1 MNVELRSDN
10 MENREWLIR
19 DLKQSWLAERAK
31 KVAQVGKID
40 KEYYHQYDIKQGL
53 RNSDGT
59 GVVVGFTKIGSVHGY
74 TYCDGIKTPIEGKLF
89 YRDIEIDTLV
99 KNTGEFGFEKIVYLL
114 LFGELPGDKELK
126 QFNSILD
133 GFRKLPTHFTE
144 NTILKS
150 PSKDVMNKLQRA
162 ILVLYSYDE
171 KPDCLEID
179 RILLQSLKLIARFP
193 TIISYGYQAKA
204 HYFDDQSL
212 YLHNPKPGAGTAA
225 NILHMIRSNNEYTN
239 LERDTLDL
247 LLILHAEHGGGNNS
261 AFTTHVVSSSG
272 TDTYSAV
279 GAAVGSLKGPKHGGA
294 NLRVKA
300 MVDNIKE
307 NLADYSDQSELK
319 LYLEKILD
327 KKVFDQKGLI
337 YGMGHAVYT
346 ISDPRAVILKSKSK
360 ELALAKGRLQEFE
373 LYNNIEK
380 LTKEIFKERRGA
392 DVNICANVDLYSGFV
407 YQLLNIPE
415 ELFTPLFATARVA
428 SWCAHR
434 IEQLVSDTKII
445 RPAYKSIKNEE
456 KCTIR

>member
-1 MNVELRSDN
+1 
-10 MENREWLIR
+10 METKDWLIK
-19 DLKQSWLAERAK
+19 DLKDNWLEDRAAKVER
-31 KVAQVGKID
+31 VNKID
-40 KEYYHQYDIKQGL
+40 KEYYRQYDIKQGL

-74 TYCDGIKTPIEGKLF
+74 TYCDGVKTPIEGKLF
-89 YRDIEIDTLV
+89 YRDIEIDELV
-99 KNTGEFGFEKIVYLL
+99 KNTGEFGFESIVYLL
-114 LFGELPGDKELK
+114 LFGELPGEEELRK
-126 QFNSILD
+126 FNAILD

-150 PSKDVMNKLQRA
+150 PSRDVMNKLQRA

-171 KPDCLEID
+171 KPDSLAID
-179 RILLQSLKLIARFP
+179 RILVQSLKLIARFP
-193 TIISYGYQAKA
+193 TIISYGFQAKA

-212 YLHNPKPGAGTAA
+212 YLHNPKEGLGTAA
-225 NILHMIRSNNEYTN
+225 NILHMIRANNDYTQ
-239 LERDTLDL
+239 LEKDTLDL

-300 MVDNIKE
+300 MVDDIKE
-307 NLADYSDQSELK
+307 NLADYSDRAKLK
-319 LYLEKILD
+319 KYLKQIL
-327 KKVFDQKGLI
+327 KGEVFDQKGLI

-346 ISDPRAVILKSKSK
+346 KSDPRAVILKKKSK
-360 ELALAKGRLQEFE
+360 ELAAAKDRLKEFE
-373 LYNNIEK
+373 LYDNIES
-380 LTKEIFKERRGA
+380 LTKEIFKEERGE
-392 DVNICANVDLYSGFV
+392 DVEICANVDLYSGFV

-434 IEQLVSDTKII
+434 IEQLVSDHKII
-445 RPAYKSIKNEE
+445 RPAYKALKNEE

>member
-1 MNVELRSDN
+1 VETKD
-10 MENREWLIR
+10 WLIK
-19 DLKQSWLAERAK
+19 DLKDNWLEDRAAKVER
-31 KVAQVGKID
+31 VNKID
-40 KEYYHQYDIKQGL
+40 KEYYRQYDIKQGL

-74 TYCDGIKTPIEGKLF
+74 TYCDGVKTPIEGKLF
-89 YRDIEIDTLV
+89 YRDIEIDELV
-99 KNTGEFGFEKIVYLL
+99 KNTGEFGFESIVYLL
-114 LFGELPGDKELK
+114 LFGELPGEEELRK
-126 QFNSILD
+126 FNAILD

-150 PSKDVMNKLQRA
+150 PSRDVMNKLQRA

-171 KPDCLEID
+171 KPDSLAID
-179 RILLQSLKLIARFP
+179 RILVQSLKLIARFP
-193 TIISYGYQAKA
+193 TIISYGFQAKA

-212 YLHNPKPGAGTAA
+212 YLHNPKEGLGTAA
-225 NILHMIRSNNEYTN
+225 NILHMIRANNDYTQ
-239 LERDTLDL
+239 LEKDTLDL

-300 MVDNIKE
+300 MVDDIKE
-307 NLADYSDQSELK
+307 NLADYSDRAELK
-319 LYLEKILD
+319 KYLKQIL
-327 KKVFDQKGLI
+327 KGEVFDQKGLI

-346 ISDPRAVILKSKSK
+346 KSDPRAVILKKKSK
-360 ELALAKGRLQEFE
+360 ELAAAKDRLKEFE
-373 LYNNIEK
+373 LYDNIES
-380 LTKEIFKERRGA
+380 LTKEIFKEERGE
-392 DVNICANVDLYSGFV
+392 DVEICANVDLYSGFV

-434 IEQLVSDTKII
+434 IEQLVSDHKII
-445 RPAYKSIKNEE
+445 RPAYKSLKNEE

>member
-1 MNVELRSDN
+1 LDTKDWLIQNLKEEWL
-10 MENREWLIR
+10 ENR
-19 DLKQSWLAERAK
+19 AV
-31 KVAQVGKID
+31 KVETVNKID
-40 KEYYHQYDIKQGL
+40 KEYYKQYDIKQGL

-74 TYCDGIKTPIEGKLF
+74 TYCDGIKTSIEGKLF
-89 YRDIEIDTLV
+89 YRDIEIDDLI
-99 KNTGEFGFEKIVYLL
+99 KNTGEFGFESIVYLL
-114 LFGELPGDKELK
+114 LFGELPDKNELIK
-126 QFNSILD
+126 FNAILD

-150 PSKDVMNKLQRA
+150 PSRDVMNKLQRA

-171 KPDCLEID
+171 KPDSLDID
-179 RILLQSLKLIARFP
+179 RILIQSLKLIARFP
-193 TIISYGYQAKA
+193 TIIAYGYQAKA
-204 HYFDDQSL
+204 HYFDEQSL
-212 YLHNPKPGAGTAA
+212 YLHNPKNGLGAAA
-225 NILHMIRSNNEYTN
+225 NILHMIRANNKYTQ
-239 LERDTLDL
+239 LEKDTLDL

-300 MVDNIKE
+300 MVDDIKDNLE
-307 NLADYSDQSELK
+307 NYSDKAELK
-319 LYLEKILD
+319 KYLNKIL
-327 KKVFDQKGLI
+327 KGKVFDQKGLI

-346 ISDPRAVILKSKSK
+346 KSDPRAVILKKKSK
-360 ELALAKGRLQEFE
+360 ELAAAKSRLEEFE
-373 LYNNIEK
+373 LYNNIEI
-380 LTKEIFKERRGA
+380 LTKKIFKEERGE
-392 DVNICANVDLYSGFV
+392 DFEICANVDLYSGFV

-415 ELFTPLFATARVA
+415 ELFTPLFATARIA

-434 IEQLVSDTKII
+434 IEQLVSDHKII
-445 RPAYKSIKNEE
+445 RPAYKSLKNEE

>member
-1 MNVELRSDN
+1 MDTKD
-10 MENREWLIR
+10 WLIR
-19 DLKQSWLAERAK
+19 DLKEDWLEERAVRVE
-31 KVAQVGKID
+31 KVNKID
-40 KEYYHQYDIKQGL
+40 KDYYRQYDIKQGL

-74 TYCDGIKTPIEGKLF
+74 TYCDGIKTSIEGKLF
-89 YRDIEIDTLV
+89 YRDIEIDELV
-99 KNTGEFGFEKIVYLL
+99 KNTGEFGFESIVYLL
-114 LFGELPGDKELK
+114 LFGEMPGEEELDK
-126 QFNSILD
+126 FNAILD

-150 PSKDVMNKLQRA
+150 PSRDVMNKLQRA

-179 RILLQSLKLIARFP
+179 RILIQSLKLIARFP
-193 TIISYGYQAKA
+193 TIISYGFQAKA

-212 YLHNPKPGAGTAA
+212 YLHNPIKELGTAA
-225 NILHMIRSNNEYTN
+225 NILHMIRANNKYTQ
-239 LERDTLDL
+239 LEKDTLDL

-300 MVDNIKE
+300 MVDNIKDNLE
-307 NLADYSDQSELK
+307 NYSDKAELK
-319 LYLEKILD
+319 KYLKKIL
-327 KKVFDQKGLI
+327 KGEAFDQEGLI

-346 ISDPRAVILKSKSK
+346 KSDPRAVILKSKSK
-360 ELALAKGRLQEFE
+360 ELAAAKGRLEEYE
-373 LYNNIEK
+373 LYDNIES
-380 LTKEIFKERRGA
+380 LTKEIFKEERGE
-392 DVNICANVDLYSGFV
+392 DCEICANVDLYSGFV

-434 IEQLVSDTKII
+434 IEQLVSDHKII
-445 RPAYKSIKNEE
+445 RPAYKSLKNEE

>member
-1 MNVELRSDN
+1 VETKD
-10 MENREWLIR
+10 WLIK
-19 DLKQSWLAERAK
+19 DLNDNWFEERAAR
-31 KVAQVGKID
+31 VESVNKID
-40 KEYYHQYDIKQGL
+40 KEYYRQYDIKQGL

-74 TYCDGIKTPIEGKLF
+74 TFCDGIKTPIEGKLF
-89 YRDIEIDTLV
+89 YRDIEVDELV
-99 KNTGEFGFEKIVYLL
+99 KNTGEFGFESIIYLL
-114 LFGELPGDKELK
+114 LFGELPGSKELRK
-126 QFNSILD
+126 FNAILD

-150 PSKDVMNKLQRA
+150 PSRDVMNKLQRA
-162 ILVLYSYDE
+162 ILVLYSYDD

-179 RILLQSLKLIARFP
+179 RILVQSLKLIARFP
-193 TIISYGYQAKA
+193 TIISYGFQAKA

-212 YLHNPKPGAGTAA
+212 YLHNPKDGLGTAA
-225 NILHMIRSNNEYTN
+225 NILHMIRANNKYSQ
-239 LERDTLDL
+239 LEKDTLDL
-247 LLILHAEHGGGNNS
+247 LLVLHAEHGGGNNS

-300 MVDNIKE
+300 MVDDIKE
-307 NLADYSDQSELK
+307 NMDDYSDRAELK
-319 LYLEKILD
+319 KYLKQILSGEA
-327 KKVFDQKGLI
+327 FDGKGLI

-346 ISDPRAVILKSKSK
+346 KSDPRAVILKEKSR
-360 ELALAKGRLQEFE
+360 ELAAAKGRLEEFE
-373 LYNNIEK
+373 LYDNIEK
-380 LTKEIFKERRGA
+380 LTKEIFREQRGK
-392 DVNICANVDLYSGFV
+392 DVEICANVDLYSGFV

-434 IEQLVSDTKII
+434 IEQLVSDHKII
-445 RPAYKSIKNEE
+445 RPAYKSLKNEE

>member
-1 MNVELRSDN
+1 LSRELRS
-10 MENREWLIR
+10 ENVETKDWLIK
-19 DLKQSWLAERAK
+19 DLKDNWLEDRAAKVER
-31 KVAQVGKID
+31 VNKID
-40 KEYYHQYDIKQGL
+40 KEYYRQYDIKQGL

-74 TYCDGIKTPIEGKLF
+74 TYCDGVKTPIEGKLF
-89 YRDIEIDTLV
+89 YRDIEIDELV
-99 KNTGEFGFEKIVYLL
+99 KNTGEFGFESIVYLL
-114 LFGELPGDKELK
+114 LFGELPGEEELRK
-126 QFNSILD
+126 FNAILD

-150 PSKDVMNKLQRA
+150 PSRDVMNKLQRA

-171 KPDCLEID
+171 KPDSLAID
-179 RILLQSLKLIARFP
+179 RILVQSLKLIARFP
-193 TIISYGYQAKA
+193 TIISYGFQAKA

-212 YLHNPKPGAGTAA
+212 YLHNPKEGLGTAA
-225 NILHMIRSNNEYTN
+225 NILHMIRANNDYTQ
-239 LERDTLDL
+239 LEKDTLDL

-300 MVDNIKE
+300 MVDDIKE
-307 NLADYSDQSELK
+307 NLADYSDRAELK
-319 LYLEKILD
+319 KYLKQIL
-327 KKVFDQKGLI
+327 KGEVFDQKGLI

-346 ISDPRAVILKSKSK
+346 KSDPRAVILKKKSK
-360 ELALAKGRLQEFE
+360 ELAAAKDRLKEFE
-373 LYNNIEK
+373 LYDNIES
-380 LTKEIFKERRGA
+380 LTKEIFKEERGE
-392 DVNICANVDLYSGFV
+392 DVEICANVDLYSGFV

-434 IEQLVSDTKII
+434 IEQLVSDHKII
-445 RPAYKSIKNEE
+445 RPAYKSLKNEE

>member
-1 MNVELRSDN
+1 MKNK
-10 MENREWLIR
+10 EWLLR
-19 DLKQSWLAERAK
+19 DLKKDWLQESAEKVK
-31 KVAQVGKID
+31 KVNKID
-40 KEYYHQYDIKQGL
+40 KGFYEQYDIKQGL

-74 TYCDGIKTPIEGKLF
+74 TYCDGLKMSIEGKLF
-89 YRDIEIDTLV
+89 YRDIEIDVLV
-99 KNTGEFGFEKIVYLL
+99 KNTGEFGFESIVYLL
-114 LFGELPGDKELK
+114 LFGDLPDEEELER
-126 QFNSILD
+126 FNAILD
-133 GFRKLPTHFTE
+133 SFRKLPTHFTE

-150 PSKDVMNKLQRA
+150 PSRDVMNKLQRA

-171 KPDCLEID
+171 KPDSLDID
-179 RILLQSLKLIARFP
+179 RILIQSLKLIARFP

-212 YLHNPKPGAGTAA
+212 YLHNPTDGMGTAA
-225 NILHMIRSNNEYTN
+225 NILHMIRPNNVYTK
-239 LERDTLDL
+239 LEKDTLDL

-300 MVDNIKE
+300 MVDDIKE
-307 NLADYSDQSELK
+307 NLADYSDRDKLK
-319 LYLEKILD
+319 EYLKKILQGE
-327 KKVFDQKGLI
+327 VFDEKGLI

-346 ISDPRAVILKSKSK
+346 KSDPRAVILKKKSQ
-360 ELALAKGRLQEFE
+360 ELAEAKGRLEEFN
-373 LYNNIEK
+373 LYDNIET
-380 LTKEIFKERRGA
+380 LTKEIFKEQRGE
-392 DVNICANVDLYSGFV
+392 DVEICANVDLYSGFV

-434 IEQLVSDTKII
+434 IEQLVSDHKII
-445 RPAYKSIKNEE
+445 RPAYKSLKNEE

>member
-1 MNVELRSDN
+1 
-10 MENREWLIR
+10 MENKEWLLR
-19 DLKQSWLAERAK
+19 DLKENWLEESAE
-31 KVAQVGKID
+31 KVEKVNRID
-40 KEYYHQYDIKQGL
+40 KEYYKQYDIKQGL

-74 TYCDGIKTPIEGKLF
+74 TYCDGLKTPIEGKLF
-89 YRDIEIDTLV
+89 YRDIEIDELV
-99 KNTGEFGFEKIVYLL
+99 KNTGEFGFESIVYLL
-114 LFGELPGDKELK
+114 LFGELPDEEELRK
-126 QFNSILD
+126 FNAILD

-171 KPDCLEID
+171 KPDSLDID
-179 RILLQSLKLIARFP
+179 RILIQSLKLIARFP

-212 YLHNPKPGAGTAA
+212 YLHNPIDGMGTAA
-225 NILHMIRSNNEYTN
+225 NILHMIRPNNVYTK
-239 LERDTLDL
+239 LEKDTLDL

-300 MVDNIKE
+300 MVEDIKE
-307 NLADYSDQSELK
+307 NLADFSDRAKLK
-319 LYLEKILD
+319 KYLKKIL
-327 KKVFDQKGLI
+327 KGEVFDQKGLI

-346 ISDPRAVILKSKSK
+346 KSDPRAVILKKKSK
-360 ELALAKGRLQEFE
+360 ELAEAKSRVEEFD
-373 LYNNIEK
+373 LYDNIES
-380 LTKEIFKERRGA
+380 LTKEIFKEQRGE
-392 DVNICANVDLYSGFV
+392 DVEICANVDLYSGFV

-434 IEQLVSDTKII
+434 IEQLVSDHKII
-445 RPAYKSIKNEE
+445 RPAYKSLKNEE
-456 KCTIR
+456 KCKIR

>member
-1 MNVELRSDN
+1 
-10 MENREWLIR
+10 METKDWLIK
-19 DLKQSWLAERAK
+19 DLKDNWLEDRAQ
-31 KVAQVGKID
+31 KVEQVNKID
-40 KEYYHQYDIKQGL
+40 KEYYRQYDNKQGL

-74 TYCDGIKTPIEGKLF
+74 TYCDGVKTPIEGKLF
-89 YRDIEIDTLV
+89 YRDIEIDELV
-99 KNTGEFGFEKIVYLL
+99 KNTGEFGFESIVYLL
-114 LFGELPGDKELK
+114 LFGALPGEEELRK
-126 QFNSILD
+126 FNAILD

-150 PSKDVMNKLQRA
+150 PSRDVMNKLQRA

-171 KPDCLEID
+171 KPDSLDID
-179 RILLQSLKLIARFP
+179 RILVQSLKLIARFP
-193 TIISYGYQAKA
+193 TIISYGFQAKA

-212 YLHNPKPGAGTAA
+212 YLHNPKEGLGTAA
-225 NILHMIRSNNEYTN
+225 NILHMIRANNDYTQ
-239 LERDTLDL
+239 LEKDTLDL

-300 MVDNIKE
+300 MVDDIKE
-307 NLADYSDQSELK
+307 NLADYSDRAELK
-319 LYLEKILD
+319 KYLKQIL
-327 KKVFDQKGLI
+327 KGEVFDQKGLI

-346 ISDPRAVILKSKSK
+346 KSDPRAVILKKKSK
-360 ELALAKGRLQEFE
+360 ELAAAKDRLQEFE
-373 LYNNIEK
+373 LYDNIES
-380 LTKEIFKERRGA
+380 LTKEIFKEERGE
-392 DVNICANVDLYSGFV
+392 DVEICANVDLYSGFV

-434 IEQLVSDTKII
+434 IEQLVSDHKII
-445 RPAYKSIKNEE
+445 RPAYKSLKNEE

>member
-1 MNVELRSDN
+1 
-10 MENREWLIR
+10 METKDWLIK
-19 DLKQSWLAERAK
+19 DLKENWFEERAAR
-31 KVAQVGKID
+31 VESVNKID
-40 KEYYHQYDIKQGL
+40 KEYYRQYDIKQGL

-74 TYCDGIKTPIEGKLF
+74 TYCDGLKTPIEGKLF
-89 YRDIEIDTLV
+89 YRDIEVDELV
-99 KNTGEFGFEKIVYLL
+99 KNTGEFGFESIVYLL
-114 LFGELPGDKELK
+114 LFGELPDEEELK
-126 QFNSILD
+126 KFNAILD

-150 PSKDVMNKLQRA
+150 PSRDVMNKLQRA

-179 RILLQSLKLIARFP
+179 RILIQSLKLIARFP
-193 TIISYGYQAKA
+193 TIISYGFQAKA

-212 YLHNPKPGAGTAA
+212 YLHNPKENLGTAA
-225 NILHMIRSNNEYTN
+225 NILHMIRANNEYSQ
-239 LERDTLDL
+239 LEKDTLDL

-300 MVDNIKE
+300 MVDDIKE
-307 NLADYSDQSELK
+307 NLSDYSDRAELK
-319 LYLEKILD
+319 QYLKKIL
-327 KKVFDQKGLI
+327 KGEVFDQKGLI

-346 ISDPRAVILKSKSK
+346 KSDPRAVILKKKSK
-360 ELALAKGRLQEFE
+360 ELAAAKGRLEEYQ
-373 LYNNIEK
+373 LYDNIES
-380 LTKEIFKERRGA
+380 LTKEIFKEQRGE
-392 DVNICANVDLYSGFV
+392 DVEICANVDLYSGFV
-407 YQLLNIPE
+407 YQLLNIPK

-434 IEQLVSDTKII
+434 IEQLVSDHKII
-445 RPAYKSIKNEE
+445 RPAYKSLKNEE

>member
-1 MNVELRSDN
+1 
-10 MENREWLIR
+10 METKDWLIKDSR
-19 DLKQSWLAERAK
+19 ANWLEERAGRVK
-31 KVAQVGKID
+31 KVNTID
-40 KEYYHQYDIKQGL
+40 KEYYKQYDIKQGL

-74 TYCDGIKTPIEGKLF
+74 TYCDGLKTPIDGKLF
-89 YRDIEIDTLV
+89 YRDIEVDELV
-99 KNTGEFGFEKIVYLL
+99 KNTGEFGFESIVYLL
-114 LFGELPGDKELK
+114 LFGELPDEEELK
-126 QFNSILD
+126 KFNSILD

-171 KPDCLEID
+171 KPDSLEID
-179 RILLQSLKLIARFP
+179 RILIQSLKLIARFP

-204 HYFDDQSL
+204 HYFDEQSL
-212 YLHNPKPGAGTAA
+212 YLHNPIDGLGAAA
-225 NILHMIRSNNEYTN
+225 NILHMIRPNNKYTK
-239 LERDTLDL
+239 LEKDTLDL

-307 NLADYSDQSELK
+307 NLADYTNKVELK
-319 LYLEKILD
+319 KYLKKIL
-327 KKVFDQKGLI
+327 KGEVFDGEGLI

-346 ISDPRAVILKSKSK
+346 KSDPRAVILKEKSR
-360 ELALAKGRLQEFE
+360 ELAAAKNRLDEFN
-373 LYNNIEK
+373 LYDNIEK
-380 LTKEIFKERRGA
+380 LTKEIFREERGE
-392 DVNICANVDLYSGFV
+392 DIEICANVDLYSGFV

-434 IEQLVSDTKII
+434 IEQLVSDHKII
-445 RPAYKSIKNEE
+445 RPAYKSLKNEE

>member
-1 MNVELRSDN
+1 
-10 MENREWLIR
+10 METKDWLIR
-19 DLKQSWLAERAK
+19 DLKEDWLEDRAK
-31 KVAQVGKID
+31 KVAEVNTID
-40 KEYYHQYDIKQGL
+40 KEYYKQYDIKQGL

-74 TYCDGIKTPIEGKLF
+74 TYCDGVKTPIEGKLF
-89 YRDIEIDTLV
+89 YRDIEVDNLV
-99 KNTGEFGFEKIVYLL
+99 KNTGEFGFESIVYLL
-114 LFGELPGDKELK
+114 LFGNLPDEEELRK
-126 QFNSILD
+126 FNSILD

-150 PSKDVMNKLQRA
+150 PSRDVMNKLQRA

-171 KPDCLEID
+171 KPDSLDID
-179 RILLQSLKLIARFP
+179 QILIQSLKLIARFP
-193 TIISYGYQAKA
+193 TIISYGFQAKA

-212 YLHNPKPGAGTAA
+212 YLHNPKNGMGTAA
-225 NILHMIRSNNEYTN
+225 NILHMIRSNNKYTQ
-239 LERDTLDL
+239 LEKDTLDL

-307 NLADYSDQSELK
+307 NLDDYSDTEKLK
-319 LYLEKILD
+319 NYLKRIL
-327 KKVFDQKGLI
+327 KAEVFDKKGLI

-346 ISDPRAVILKSKSK
+346 KSDPRAVILKEKSK
-360 ELALAKGRLQEFE
+360 ELAEAKGRLEE
-373 LYNNIEK
+373 YHLYDNIER
-380 LTKEIFKERRGA
+380 LTKEIFKEQRGE
-392 DVNICANVDLYSGFV
+392 DIEICANVDLYSGFV
-407 YQLLNIPE
+407 YQLLNIPQ

-434 IEQLVSDTKII
+434 IEQLVSDHKII
-445 RPAYKSIKNEE
+445 RPAYKSLKNEE
-456 KCTIR
+456 KCAIE

>member
-1 MNVELRSDN
+1 
-10 MENREWLIR
+10 METKEWLIK
-19 DLKQSWLAERAK
+19 DLKENWFEDRARRVER
-31 KVAQVGKID
+31 VNKID
-40 KEYYHQYDIKQGL
+40 KEYYRQYDIKQGL

-74 TYCDGIKTPIEGKLF
+74 TYCDGVKTPIEGKLF
-89 YRDIEIDTLV
+89 YRDIEIDELI
-99 KNTGEFGFEKIVYLL
+99 KNTGEFGFESIVYLL
-114 LFGELPGDKELK
+114 LFGDLPDEDELK
-126 QFNSILD
+126 KFNTILD

-150 PSKDVMNKLQRA
+150 PSQDVMNKLQRA

-171 KPDCLEID
+171 KPDSLAID
-179 RILLQSLKLIARFP
+179 RILIQSLKLIARFP

-204 HYFDDQSL
+204 HYFDEQSL
-212 YLHNPKPGAGTAA
+212 YLHNPKDGLGTAA
-225 NILHMIRSNNEYTN
+225 NILHMIRANNEYTQ
-239 LERDTLDL
+239 LEKDTLDL
-247 LLILHAEHGGGNNS
+247 LLTLHAEHGGGNNS

-300 MVDNIKE
+300 MVDDIKD
-307 NLADYSDQSELK
+307 NLNDYSDLTQLK
-319 LYLEKILD
+319 QYLKKIL
-327 KKVFDQKGLI
+327 KGEVFDREGLI

-346 ISDPRAVILKSKSK
+346 KSDPRAVILKKKSK
-360 ELALAKGRLQEFE
+360 ELAQAKGRLEEFK

-380 LTKEIFKERRGA
+380 LTKEIFKEERGE
-392 DVNICANVDLYSGFV
+392 DCEICANVDLYSGFV
-407 YQLLNIPE
+407 YQLLNIPK

-434 IEQLVSDTKII
+434 IEQLVSDHKII
-445 RPAYKSIKNEE
+445 RPAYKSLKNEE